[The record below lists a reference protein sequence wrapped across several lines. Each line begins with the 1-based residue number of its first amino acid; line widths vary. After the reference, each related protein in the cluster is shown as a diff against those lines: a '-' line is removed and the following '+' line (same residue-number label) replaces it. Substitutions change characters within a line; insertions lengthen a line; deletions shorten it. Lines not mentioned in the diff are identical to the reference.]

1 MATQVRLIKKY
12 PNRRLYDTNE
22 SKYVTL
28 ADVRRLVLEDIPFC
42 VIEPRG
48 PSAFG
53 GPGPAIVMVP
63 SARVAEA
70 IAVLESPVPAG
81 EADLDSDS
89 AVAAAEGDPDPGSAA
104 GGDDDGDGDPDS
116 DSAADAPFAAAPM
129 PPLARVGL
137 WLAALA
143 VVLGILGTLAT
154 LL

>member
-1 MATQVRLIKKY
+1 MTDAQARFEDPAPVRRHEDAFAAQLDAA
-12 PNRRLYDTNE
+12 R
-22 SKYVTL
+22 L
-28 ADVRRLVLEDIPFC
+28 ADADIPVR

-53 GPGPAIVMVP
+53 GPGLAIVMVP

-89 AVAAAEGDPDPGSAA
+89 AVAAAEGDPDPGSAD

-143 VVLGILGTLAT
+143 VVLCILGTLAT

>member
-1 MATQVRLIKKY
+1 MTDAQARFEDPAPVR
-12 PNRRLYDTNE
+12 RHEDAFAAQLYAAR
-22 SKYVTL
+22 L
-28 ADVRRLVLEDIPFC
+28 ADADIPVR

-53 GPGPAIVMVP
+53 GPGLAIVMVP

-81 EADLDSDS
+81 EADL
-89 AVAAAEGDPDPGSAA
+89 
-104 GGDDDGDGDPDS
+104 DS